1 MKYNV
6 KTYISKLL
14 IALMTLIPS
23 YKTANAKDKSD
34 YKLDAQGENAVCI
47 SAGFEFILPARIVN
61 DRINAKDLE
70 GFNHGGFLEVGFQN
84 WSGQHGNTNY
94 EIHYGISGRA
104 ELQRFH
110 SRAFNILDAENARLG
125 AGETN
130 VWVDPTDYGCASVTE
145 WMGLLNLNSGLGWSG
160 FTFDANLGVG
170 MHADNHNNYG
180 PVIAVGTGIGVRASK
195 NIKITAM
202 YRLNTF
208 PFEKFRRSAG
218 GGVTNP
224 GLRHDFEIG
233 LIYKFQKRK
242 TGNNG
247 R

>member
-1 MKYNV
+1 MKYNI
-6 KTYISKLL
+6 KTYIPKLL
-14 IALMTLIPS
+14 IALMTLVPT

-34 YKLDAQGENAVCI
+34 YQLDAQGENSICI
-47 SAGFEFILPARIVN
+47 SAGFEFLLPSRIVN
-61 DRINAKDLE
+61 TKINATDLE

-104 ELQRFH
+104 ELQHLH
-110 SRAFNILDAENARLG
+110 SRAYNVNDAINARLG

-130 VWVDPTDYGCASVTE
+130 VWVDPTNIGCSEVTE
-145 WMGLLNLNSGLGWSG
+145 WMGLLNLNSGIGWSG
-160 FTFDANLGVG
+160 FTFESVLGVG

-180 PVIAVGTGIGVRASK
+180 MVVAIGTGAGVRVNK

-208 PFEKFRRSAG
+208 PFEKFRHYG

-224 GLRHDFEIG
+224 GLRHNMEIG
-233 LIYKFQKRK
+233 LIYNFHNIKKRQK
-242 TGNNG
+242 
-247 R
+247 